1 MQSSLLMMF
10 MFNVEKTYLYW
21 FGLIIFA
28 FSTLFLFSIFWWLFV
43 FGIQYRLWDT
53 FKGVVPFIV
62 GSIVFILIGLHM
74 MKHGVK
80 KSM

>member
-1 MQSSLLMMF
+1 MMF